1 MVEADIILRDAH
13 IVTMNSKYQIIPDG
27 AVAIQGDKILA
38 IGPTSNILNSYK
50 SSQILDCKGKAL
62 LPGLINAHTHVP
74 MTLLRGLT
82 DDQRLD
88 VWLLGYMMPVEREFV
103 SPEFCDLGTRIA
115 CAEML
120 RSGVTTFVDMFY
132 FEDSIAHAAAEIGMR
147 AICGQTVLK
156 FPSPDAESYEDALSA
171 ANLFIQK
178 WKDHPLIIPAVAPHS
193 AYTCTEDILLACTQM
208 ATEYDVPI
216 LTHIA
221 ETSQEEE
228 QWRETYEMPIVP
240 WLKKLGFFDA
250 KVIAAHCVHVDSGEI
265 HTMQHYSVGVIHNPS
280 SNLKLASGFA
290 PVTDMLSEGLCVGIG
305 TDGPASNNDLDMFEE
320 TRLASLIAKA
330 VTNDPT
336 ALPARTAFA
345 MATILGAKALNMDHL
360 TGSIEIGKR
369 ADLILLDLNTLHAQ
383 PTFDRDPDSI
393 YSRLI
398 YAAKSFDV
406 THVMIN
412 GRWMMQDR
420 VLETIQEAPLLEAAN
435 DYAKQIDAFLIQRE
449 GSVLSKLI
457 AIGDATQEESYEVQI
472 KVRIPDTK
480 PILEKLTRD
489 HYDILRTAHYLEYDT
504 YFSFEDPAESR
515 LRYREDEF
523 VDEKGNV
530 FNVRYRLTLIGP
542 AAEQSF
548 PHSIFLSRSRFIA
561 PAIHSLRF
569 YREYFKPSSEIEI
582 NKDRLRWMIRY
593 QGESFFINVDTILHP
608 EVDGHFLEIKSRT
621 WSRVDAEQKAKL
633 IPTLLAE
640 LVGDDST
647 PVENEYPEIAL
658 AEGKSQ
664 S

>member
-1 MVEADIILRDAH
+1 MTEADIILRDAN
-13 IVTMNSKYQIIPDG
+13 IITMNSKYEIVPEG
-27 AVAIQGDKILA
+27 AVAIQGDTILA
-38 IGPTSNILNSYK
+38 VGSTHDILELY
-50 SSQILDCKGKAL
+50 SSPQILDCEGKAL
-62 LPGLINAHTHVP
+62 LPGLINAHTHAP

-115 CAEML
+115 CAEMI

-132 FEDSIAHAAAEIGMR
+132 FEDSIANAAAEIGMR

-156 FPSPDAESYEDALSA
+156 FPSPDAESYEDALNA
-171 ANLFIQK
+171 ARLFIQK
-178 WKDHPLIIPAVAPHS
+178 WKDHPLIIPAIAPHS
-193 AYTCTEDILLACTQM
+193 AYNCTEDILLACTKM
-208 ATEYDVPI
+208 AVEFDVPL

-228 QWRETYEMPIVP
+228 QWRENYGMPIVP
-240 WLKKLGFFDA
+240 WLKKLGVFDA
-250 KVIAAHCVHVDSGEI
+250 KVIAAHCVHVDTGEI
-265 HTMQHYSVGVIHNPS
+265 RTLEHHCVGVIHNPT

-290 PVTDMLSEGLCVGIG
+290 PIIEMLSEGLCVGVG

-320 TRLASLIAKA
+320 VRLASLVAKA

-345 MATILGAKALNMDHL
+345 MATILGAKALKMDHL
-360 TGSIEIGKR
+360 TGSIEVGKR
-369 ADLILLDLNTLHAQ
+369 ADLILLDLNTLHTQ
-383 PTFDRDPDSI
+383 PAFARDPDSI

-406 THVMIN
+406 THVMVN
-412 GRWMMQDR
+412 GHWLMQDR
-420 VLETIQEAPLLEAAN
+420 VLETIREAPLLLTAN
-435 DYAKQIDAFLIQRE
+435 DYAKRIDAFLVQRE

-472 KVRIPDTK
+472 KVRIAETK

-489 HYDILRTAHYLEYDT
+489 HFEIIRTAHYLEYDT
-504 YFSFEDPAESR
+504 YFSFDDPGESR

-523 VDEKGNV
+523 VDEKGKV

-542 AAEQSF
+542 VAEHSY

-569 YREYFKPSSEIEI
+569 YREYFKPSAEIEI
-582 NKDRLRWMIRY
+582 NKDRLRWLIRY
-593 QGESFFINVDTILHP
+593 KGESFFINVDTILQP
-608 EVDGHFLEIKSRT
+608 EVEGHFLEIKSRT
-621 WSRVDAEQKAKL
+621 WSRVDAETKAKL
-633 IPTLLAE
+633 IPILLEE
-640 LVGDDST
+640 LVGDEST
-647 PVENEYPEIAL
+647 PVEMEYPEIAIS
-658 AEGKSQ
+658 EGKPQ
-664 S
+664 L

>member
-1 MVEADIILRDAH
+1 MAEADIILRDAN
-13 IVTMNSKYQIIPDG
+13 IVTMNSSYQIIPDG
-27 AVAIQGDKILA
+27 AVAIKGEEILA
-38 IGPTSNILNSYK
+38 VGKTSDILTSYV
-50 SSQILDCKGKAL
+50 STHILGCQGKAL
-62 LPGLINAHTHVP
+62 LPGLINAHTHAP

-115 CAEML
+115 CAEMI
-120 RSGVTTFVDMFY
+120 RGGTTTFADMFY
-132 FEDSIAHAAAEIGMR
+132 FEDSIANAAAQIGMR

-156 FPSPDAESYEDALSA
+156 FPSPDAESYEDALNA
-171 ANLFIQK
+171 ARLFIQK
-178 WKDHPLIIPAVAPHS
+178 WKDHPLIIPAIAPHS
-193 AYTCTEDILLACTQM
+193 AYNCTEDILLACTEI
-208 ATEYDVPI
+208 AVKFDVPI

-221 ETSQEEE
+221 ETRLEED
-228 QWRETYEMPIVP
+228 QWRQTYDMPVVP
-240 WLKKLGFFDA
+240 WLKKLGFFEA

-265 HTMQHYSVGVIHNPS
+265 HTLEHFSVGVIHNPS

-290 PVTDMLSEGLCVGIG
+290 PIIEMLSEGLCVGIG

-320 TRLASLIAKA
+320 VRLASLVAKA

-345 MATILGAKALNMDHL
+345 MVTILGAKALKIDHL
-360 TGSIEIGKR
+360 TGSIEAGKR
-369 ADLILLDLNTLHAQ
+369 ADLILVDLNTLHAQ
-383 PTFDRDPDSI
+383 PAFAHDPDSI

-406 THVMIN
+406 THVMVN
-412 GRWMMQDR
+412 GRWLMRDR

-435 DYAKQIDAFLIQRE
+435 DYAKRIDVFLIERE

-457 AIGDATQEESYEVQI
+457 AIGDATQGESYEVQI
-472 KVRIPDTK
+472 KVRIPDTA

-489 HYDILRTAHYLEYDT
+489 HYEIIRTAHYLEYDT
-504 YFSFEDPAESR
+504 YFTFDAPSENR

-542 AAEQSF
+542 AAE
-548 PHSIFLSRSRFIA
+548 HSYPNFIFLSRSRFIA

-569 YREYFKPSSEIEI
+569 YREYFKPSSENEI
-582 NKDRLRWMIRY
+582 NKDRLRWLIRY
-593 QGESFFINVDTILHP
+593 KGEDFFINVDTILQP
-608 EVDGHFLEIKSRT
+608 KIEGHFLEIKSRT
-621 WSRVDAEQKAKL
+621 WSRVDAEEKAKL
-633 IPTLLAE
+633 IPILLEE
-640 LVGDDST
+640 LVGDEST
-647 PVENEYPEIAL
+647 PVEMEYPEIAL
-658 AEGKSQ
+658 SEGKPQ
-664 S
+664 A